1 MKKSD
6 LKKVLEPIIKECI
19 TEMLLEEGLLKSV
32 VQQITEGIQP
42 QQQQVVVKE
51 SNDRPSYEEVK
62 KKTNKVIEAM
72 KNKRIG
78 GTNVFEGT
86 TPALPES
93 DGRGPLSGR
102 DPRDPGVDI
111 SNIMGA
117 NPAVWK
123 TLAGNGKKDS

>member
-42 QQQQVVVKE
+42 SQQVVVKE
-51 SNDRPSYEEVK
+51 SVEKPSYEEIK

-72 KNKRIG
+72 KTKRIG
-78 GTNVFEGT
+78 GTNIFEGT
-86 TPALPES
+86 TPAPPQAS
-93 DGRGPLSGR
+93 AGSQASNPLGGK

-111 SNIMGA
+111 SKIY
-117 NPAVWK
+117 NPNWK
-123 TLAGNGKKDS
+123 RLAGS

>member
-6 LKKVLEPIIKECI
+6 LKKALEPIIKECI

-42 QQQQVVVKE
+42 QQQQIVVKE
-51 SNDRPSYEEVK
+51 SSAKPSYEEVK

-86 TPALPES
+86 TPAPAQAAAGS
-93 DGRGPLSGR
+93 QASNPLSGK
-102 DPRDPGVDI
+102 DPKDPGVDI
-111 SNIMGA
+111 SVLY
-117 NPAVWK
+117 NPNWK
-123 TLAGNGKKDS
+123 RLAGS

>member
-32 VQQITEGIQP
+32 VQQITEGIQSP
-42 QQQQVVVKE
+42 QKVVVAE
-51 SNDRPSYEEVK
+51 SNDKPSYEEVK

-72 KNKRIG
+72 KNKKIG

-86 TPALPES
+86 TPAPPQMS
-93 DGRGPLSGR
+93 PGAHASNPLNGR

-111 SNIMGA
+111 SA
-117 NPAVWK
+117 LYNPNWK
-123 TLAGNGKKDS
+123 RLAKS

>member
-42 QQQQVVVKE
+42 QQQVVVKE
-51 SNDRPSYEEVK
+51 SSEKPSYEEVK

-86 TPALPES
+86 TPPPAQTS
-93 DGRGPLSGR
+93 VSSQASNPLGNK

-111 SNIMGA
+111 SA
-117 NPAVWK
+117 LYNPNWK
-123 TLAGNGKKDS
+123 RLAGS

>member
-19 TEMLLEEGLLKSV
+19 TEMLLEEGLLRSV

-51 SNDRPSYEEVK
+51 SSDKPSYEEVK

-72 KNKRIG
+72 KGKRIG

-86 TPALPES
+86 TPAPAQMS
-93 DGRGPLSGR
+93 AHSQAANPLGGK

-111 SNIMGA
+111 SA
-117 NPAVWK
+117 LYNPNWK
-123 TLAGNGKKDS
+123 RLAKA

>member
-42 QQQQVVVKE
+42 QQQVVVKE
-51 SNDRPSYEEVK
+51 SSDKPSYEEVR
-62 KKTNKVIEAM
+62 KKTSKVIEAM
-72 KNKRIG
+72 KGKRIG

-86 TPALPES
+86 TPAPAPSSPAAQASNPLG
-93 DGRGPLSGR
+93 GRNPQ
-102 DPRDPGVDI
+102 DPGVDI
-111 SNIMGA
+111 SAIY
-117 NPAVWK
+117 NPNWK
-123 TLAGNGKKDS
+123 RLAGS

>member
-51 SNDRPSYEEVK
+51 SNEKPSYEEVK

-78 GTNVFEGT
+78 GTNIFEGT
-86 TPALPES
+86 TPAAPPTSPES
-93 DGRGPLSGR
+93 QAANPLGGK

-111 SNIMGA
+111 SAIF
-117 NPAVWK
+117 NPNWK
-123 TLAGNGKKDS
+123 RLAGS

>member
-51 SNDRPSYEEVK
+51 SSDKPSYEEVK

-72 KNKRIG
+72 KTKRIG

-86 TPALPES
+86 TPAPS
-93 DGRGPLSGR
+93 PMSAHSQASNPLGGK

-111 SNIMGA
+111 SAIY
-117 NPAVWK
+117 NPNWK
-123 TLAGNGKKDS
+123 RLAKS

>member
-42 QQQQVVVKE
+42 QQQVVVKE
-51 SNDRPSYEEVK
+51 SNDKPSYEEVK

-86 TPALPES
+86 TPAPPQMS
-93 DGRGPLSGR
+93 AGSQASNPLSGK

-111 SNIMGA
+111 SA
-117 NPAVWK
+117 LYNPNWK
-123 TLAGNGKKDS
+123 RLAGS